1 MCFLDRGQFGSQQKR
16 TVTHRIRPHQQAQ
29 YSKHN
34 YSAASG
40 DRSGGDN
47 VSKHSSKRA
56 LSAAS
61 IGNFGEIYDFAV
73 FGFSVPFIAAH
84 FFPGTD
90 PVAAI
95 LRTFAVYA
103 VAFVARPMGGLV
115 FGYMLDKIGRIKVLA
130 ITIWLMA
137 AGTAMIGLIPTY
149 DTIGIAAPILLVVGR
164 LAQGFAMG
172 GETTGSTSFIL
183 EAAPDRGRGRWVG
196 VIWFFAHIPN
206 AFVALMLLGMQLSFG
221 MDTYL
226 DWAWRVPFLLGGLI
240 GIIGWWLRRNLDDPE
255 EYTRA
260 TGKAQFK
267 NPLRAM
273 TRSGWKSMMY
283 LAMIQ
288 PLQTVGSYL
297 LLGFMYTFL
306 VKQAG
311 LASIAALVSN
321 AAAIVVLAAAI
332 PIGGAMSDRWGRKT
346 ILSLGALWIALVV
359 YPSISLA
366 SNGTLVEAVIG
377 QTLIAIGVGLYG
389 GACFV
394 AAAEFFPTHFRATGH
409 ALSYQTTVAVLGGT
423 TPLVSAWLVSALDSP
438 LAPGWYVTFVAI
450 ICLILVR
457 FVPETKGVD
466 LSTSVDPHSAEQAGH
481 SAITRRTAASIE
493 TIK

>member
-1 MCFLDRGQFGSQQKR
+1 
-16 TVTHRIRPHQQAQ
+16 
-29 YSKHN
+29 
-34 YSAASG
+34 
-40 DRSGGDN
+40 
-47 VSKHSSKRA
+47 VSRNSSKRT

-90 PVAAI
+90 QVAAV
-95 LRTFAVYA
+95 LKTFAVYA
-103 VAFVARPMGGLV
+103 VAFLARPVGGLV
-115 FGYMLDKIGRIKVLA
+115 FGYMLDKVGRVKVLA

-137 AGTAMIGLIPTY
+137 AGTAVIGLIPTY
-149 DTIGIAAPILLVVGR
+149 ESIGIAAPIILVACR

-183 EAAPDRGRGRWVG
+183 ESAPDKGRGRWVG
-196 VIWFFAHIPN
+196 IIWFFAHIPN

-226 DWAWRVPFLLGGLI
+226 DWAWRVPFLVGGLI

-255 EYTRA
+255 EYTKA
-260 TGKAQFK
+260 TSKAQFK
-267 NPLRAM
+267 NPLRAV

-288 PLQTVGSYL
+288 PLQTIGSYL

-311 LASIAALVSN
+311 LSSTAALVSN
-321 AAAIVVLAAAI
+321 AAAIVVLAIFI
-332 PIGGAMSDRWGRKT
+332 PIGGVLSDRWGRKT
-346 ILSLGALWIALVV
+346 VLSLAAIWIALVAYLSV
-359 YPSISLA
+359 SLA
-366 SNGTLVEAVIG
+366 ARGTLADAVLG
-377 QTLIAIGVGLYG
+377 QALIAMGVGLYG

-409 ALSYQTTVAVLGGT
+409 ALAYQVTVAVLGGT
-423 TPLVSAWLVSALDSP
+423 TPLISAWLVSTLDSP
-438 LAPGWYVTFVAI
+438 LAPGWYVTFMAVV
-450 ICLILVR
+450 CLILVQL
-457 FVPETKGVD
+457 VPETNRVD
-466 LSTSVDPHSAEQAGH
+466 LRTSVDGPLPQKPHATIPANGAGTSA
-481 SAITRRTAASIE
+481 R
-493 TIK
+493 

>member
-1 MCFLDRGQFGSQQKR
+1 MSR
-16 TVTHRIRPHQQAQ
+16 
-29 YSKHN
+29 N
-34 YSAASG
+34 
-40 DRSGGDN
+40 
-47 VSKHSSKRA
+47 SSKRT

-90 PVAAI
+90 PVAAV
-95 LRTFAVYA
+95 LKTFAVYA
-103 VAFVARPMGGLV
+103 VAFVARPAGGLV
-115 FGYMLDKIGRIKVLA
+115 FGYMMDKVGRIKVLA
-130 ITIWLMA
+130 MTIWLMA
-137 AGTAMIGLIPTY
+137 AGTAIIGLIPTY
-149 DTIGIAAPILLVVGR
+149 ETIGIAAPIILVACR

-172 GETTGSTSFIL
+172 GETTGSTSFIV
-183 EAAPDRGRGRWVG
+183 ESAPDKGRGRWVG
-196 VIWFFAHIPN
+196 IIWFFAHIPN

-226 DWAWRVPFLLGGLI
+226 DWAWRVPFLVGGLI
-240 GIIGWWLRRNLDDPE
+240 GIVGWWLRRNLDDPE
-255 EYTRA
+255 EYTKA
-260 TGKAQFK
+260 TSKARFK

-273 TRSGWKSMMY
+273 TRSGRKSMIY

-311 LASIAALVSN
+311 LASTAALVSN
-321 AAAIVVLAAAI
+321 AAAIVVLAIAI
-332 PIGGAMSDRWGRKT
+332 PIGGALSDRWGRKT
-346 ILSLGALWIALVV
+346 VLSVGALWIALVAYLSV
-359 YPSISLA
+359 SLA
-366 SNGTLVEAVIG
+366 ANGNLVDAIIG

-409 ALSYQTTVAVLGGT
+409 ALAYQITVAVLGGT
-423 TPLVSAWLVSALDSP
+423 TPLVSAWLVSILNSP
-438 LAPGWYVTFVAI
+438 LAPGWYVTFIAI
-450 ICLILVR
+450 VCLILVQ

-466 LSTSVDPHSAEQAGH
+466 LSTSVEGHPAKQADH
-481 SAITRRTAASIE
+481 VAIAGRAAGSLRTNR
-493 TIK
+493 

>member
-1 MCFLDRGQFGSQQKR
+1 
-16 TVTHRIRPHQQAQ
+16 
-29 YSKHN
+29 
-34 YSAASG
+34 
-40 DRSGGDN
+40 
-47 VSKHSSKRA
+47 VSRNSSKRT

-90 PVAAI
+90 QVAAV
-95 LRTFAVYA
+95 LKTFAVYA
-103 VAFVARPMGGLV
+103 VAFLARPVGGLV
-115 FGYMLDKIGRIKVLA
+115 FGYMLDKVGRVKVLA

-137 AGTAMIGLIPTY
+137 AGTAFIGLIPTY
-149 DTIGIAAPILLVVGR
+149 ESIGIAAPIILVACR

-183 EAAPDRGRGRWVG
+183 ECAPDKGRGRWVG
-196 VIWFFAHIPN
+196 IIWFFAHIPN

-226 DWAWRVPFLLGGLI
+226 AWAWRVPFLVGGLI

-255 EYTRA
+255 EYTKA
-260 TGKAQFK
+260 TSKPQFR
-267 NPLRAM
+267 NPLRAV

-311 LASIAALVSN
+311 LSSTAALVSN
-321 AAAIVVLAAAI
+321 AAAIVVLAIFI
-332 PIGGAMSDRWGRKT
+332 PIGGVLSDRWGRKT
-346 ILSLGALWIALVV
+346 ILSVAAIWIALVAYLSV
-359 YPSISLA
+359 SLA
-366 SNGTLVEAVIG
+366 ARGTLADAVLG
-377 QTLIAIGVGLYG
+377 QALIAMGVGLYG

-394 AAAEFFPTHFRATGH
+394 AAAEFFPTHCRATGH
-409 ALSYQTTVAVLGGT
+409 ALAYQITVAVLGGT
-423 TPLVSAWLVSALDSP
+423 TPLISAWLVSALDSP
-438 LAPGWYVTFVAI
+438 LAPGWYVTFIALA
-450 ICLILVR
+450 CLILVQL
-457 FVPETKGVD
+457 VPETNRVD
-466 LSTSVDPHSAEQAGH
+466 LRTSVDGALPHKPHTTVPSTGAGTSA
-481 SAITRRTAASIE
+481 R
-493 TIK
+493 